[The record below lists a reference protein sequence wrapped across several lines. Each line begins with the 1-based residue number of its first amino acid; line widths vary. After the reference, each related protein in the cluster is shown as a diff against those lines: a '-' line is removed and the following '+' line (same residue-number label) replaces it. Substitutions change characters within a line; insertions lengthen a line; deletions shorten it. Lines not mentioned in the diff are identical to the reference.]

1 MPIIFRFARP
11 HYVSDA
17 TQFIEHLK
25 AEEPDL
31 EQRQQAGRAML
42 WDKPPKTPDE
52 IARED
57 LARVSQTP
65 YVYIGPLPAKP
76 DA

>member
-25 AEEPDL
+25 AEEP
-31 EQRQQAGRAML
+31 
-42 WDKPPKTPDE
+42 PDE

-65 YVYIGPLPAKP
+65 YVYTGPLPAKP

>member
-1 MPIIFRFARP
+1 
-11 HYVSDA
+11 
-17 TQFIEHLK
+17 
-25 AEEPDL
+25 
-31 EQRQQAGRAML
+31 ML

-65 YVYIGPLPAKP
+65 YVYTADGTSIMAPTRIPRS
-76 DA
+76 

>member
-1 MPIIFRFARP
+1 MFRFARP

-57 LARVSQTP
+57 LT
-65 YVYIGPLPAKP
+65 
-76 DA
+76 